1 MDGHMEDLAQK
12 GSKGLLLLA
21 ELSQQAA
28 IIGQMGSQYTEKY
41 LNKGEYRIAPE
52 TGLQWV
58 MRCMDRPIYFY
69 KMFRMS
75 PDIFMSLHDLL
86 VSTYGLTSTIHV
98 SSIESLVMFL
108 WIVGGPQAF
117 AQAEDKFTRSLW
129 KVHTK
134 LHEVLNCLRKL
145 AKDNIKPRD
154 PTFSTEHERIEEDH
168 FWPYFKGAIGAI
180 DGSHVKVEVPAEE
193 AVNHTCRHGY
203 TSQNILAICD
213 FDEIYLCCCWLIIVL
228 LFASSHSYCYLV
240 LIIILL

>member
-1 MDGHMEDLAQK
+1 MEDLAQK

-58 MRCMDRPIYFY
+58 MRCMDRPRYFY

-98 SSIESLVMFL
+98 SSIESLAMFL
-108 WIVGGPQAF
+108 WIVGGPQS
-117 AQAEDKFTRSLW
+117 AENHFTRSLW
-129 KVHTK
+129 TDHMK
-134 LHEVLNCLRKL
+134 LHEVFVQFRKTQYY
-145 AKDNIKPRD
+145 A
-154 PTFSTEHERIEEDH
+154 
-168 FWPYFKGAIGAI
+168 
-180 DGSHVKVEVPAEE
+180 
-193 AVNHTCRHGY
+193 
-203 TSQNILAICD
+203 
-213 FDEIYLCCCWLIIVL
+213 
-228 LFASSHSYCYLV
+228 
-240 LIIILL
+240 